1 MGAGRSGSWP
11 LTAVAGVFE
20 LEVAEPWLG
29 EDEVFTGSVIVGMV
43 CVCVCVCLFVVGC
56 GEERFFCP

>member
-20 LEVAEPWLG
+20 LVVAGPWLD
-29 EDEVFTGSVIVGMV
+29 EDEVVTGSVIVGM
-43 CVCVCVCLFVVGC
+43 VCVCVCLFVVGC
-56 GEERFFCP
+56 GEEGFFCP